1 MRLFSIT
8 TILYGLSSLS
18 VTLAAN
24 SFSASNLY
32 YAAGLTDSQSTT
44 LLSGLQSAG
53 VKVLRVWLDGQSGT
67 VKGTPIDSFNSLQG
81 SSPDDWDDTVLNR
94 LDDFMVKAN
103 SYGIKLLISIHS
115 YNALQAAND
124 FYGQWYGT
132 GDFYTDSNAIEYFKE
147 RIAHVL
153 AHVNPANG
161 KTWSQSSEYIFAFEA
176 QNEAMHDQENPN
188 ALTAWQC
195 TMAEAIK
202 YNLAGNSGIL
212 VTTGGG
218 AWLANSL
225 LDPYFTCDALD
236 VLAIHAY
243 GTGDFETSALQ
254 PYVTKAQDAGKKLI
268 MQEWGSCY
276 TDASNNNCNGGSALS
291 SSTRDSNIDN
301 WASSITAA
309 GIPWFYWQILPNA
322 DPHQDWDY
330 EVGIND
336 VNWAA
341 LQAAG
346 LAAGKSEAAFDFSA
360 YLL

>member
-1 MRLFSIT
+1 
-8 TILYGLSSLS
+8 
-18 VTLAAN
+18 
-24 SFSASNLY
+24 
-32 YAAGLTDSQSTT
+32 
-44 LLSGLQSAG
+44 
-53 VKVLRVWLDGQSGT
+53 
-67 VKGTPIDSFNSLQG
+67 
-81 SSPDDWDDTVLNR
+81 
-94 LDDFMVKAN
+94 
-103 SYGIKLLISIHS
+103 
-115 YNALQAAND
+115 
-124 FYGQWYGT
+124 
-132 GDFYTDSNAIEYFKE
+132 
-147 RIAHVL
+147 
-153 AHVNPANG
+153 
-161 KTWSQSSEYIFAFEA
+161 
-176 QNEAMHDQENPN
+176 
-188 ALTAWQC
+188 
-195 TMAEAIK
+195 MAEAIK
-202 YNLAGNSGIL
+202 DNLAGNSGIL

-309 GIPWFYWQILPNA
+309 GIPWFYWQVLPNA